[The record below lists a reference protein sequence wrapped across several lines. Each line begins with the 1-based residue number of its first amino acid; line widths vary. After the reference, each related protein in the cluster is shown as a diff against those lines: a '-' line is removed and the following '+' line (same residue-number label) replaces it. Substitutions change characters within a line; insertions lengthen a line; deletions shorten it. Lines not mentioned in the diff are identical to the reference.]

1 VALGAPGVLASG
13 GGSASTFDP
22 VPGVPPPALFD
33 GLGIVLDPVDAAD
46 PSGFAPGSVST
57 FEPVP
62 GDAPPLVCAIAA
74 PDKAARPRRH
84 VTTARRYAMATLP
97 GNSRQLRLR

>member
-22 VPGVPPPALFD
+22 VPGVLPPALFD
-33 GLGIVLDPVDAAD
+33 GSGIVLDPVDAPD

-74 PDKAARPRRH
+74 PDKAAMPRRH
-84 VTTARRYAMATLP
+84 VMTARRYAMAILP
-97 GNSRQLRLR
+97 RNSRQLRLR